1 MFKRQFKVTGKGKE
15 YTVYAE
21 NYMNVMEIAVIART
35 RERNYRVPDHDD
47 YLVDSKRAREPGWND
62 FTSQES
68 LIDLMRV
75 GIKDRKMVDGIQR
88 YAHKAV
94 VEEKDKYTQRIL
106 TVSGGG
112 VNVPLL
118 LSGSPVCMYSK
129 KKAPVKTK
137 IINMGLHTH
146 VTCDVSREEYLHAGM
161 LVAEIVSKLEKA
173 GYRLRMHAVDP
184 FWSYGTTS
192 INLLTAVIKKENEP
206 MNYARILFPTTSP
219 AFLRGVAF
227 GWCARNPDYK
237 GDSCLGTY
245 CEYAFNNDEVS
256 EKFDEMFEKATGL
269 KGFTAFRMRD
279 IIDMYKRKGDEMTMK
294 YLESKLIGSIS

>member
-1 MFKRQFKVTGKGKE
+1 MTGKEGE
-15 YTVYAE
+15 ITVYAE
-21 NYMNVMEIAVIART
+21 NYMNIMEIAAVAKT
-35 RERNYRVPDHDD
+35 RQYNPRVPEHDD
-47 YLVDSKRAREPGWND
+47 YLVDSKYASDPLWND
-62 FTSQES
+62 FRTQD
-68 LIDLMRV
+68 DLLEKMTV

-94 VEEKDKYTQRIL
+94 VEEKDKYTQR
-106 TVSGGG
+106 VMSVAGGG

-118 LSGSPVCMYSK
+118 LSGSPVCMYSR

-137 IINMGLHTH
+137 IINMGLHCH
-146 VTCDVSREEYLHAGM
+146 VTCDISKEEYLHAGM
-161 LVAEIVSKLEKA
+161 VVAELVSKLEKA

-184 FWSYGTTS
+184 FYTRGTKA
-192 INLLTAVIKKENEP
+192 INLITAVIKKENEP
-206 MNYARILFPTTSP
+206 MNYARILFPTTSV

-245 CEYAFNNDEVS
+245 CEYAFNSDEVA

-279 IIDMYKRKGDEMTMK
+279 IIDMCRNKGDDMTLK